1 MIKINRLYSEPQIFD
16 SINFDYGVNIIM
28 GEASDSTNKKIGVG
42 KSVCIE
48 FINFCLLKRISDSRL
63 NLIPK
68 NYNEITESQ
77 IKLDLDFNNTKITI
91 SRSIINSDQVT
102 IYQENNEKIFEKIE
116 DASDYL
122 GNLYFEDFPPN
133 IKRLSFRTLLQ
144 PIIRDERSE
153 FKDLIQS
160 HDTKKRIPA
169 DYSPHLFYL
178 NVGLE
183 KYTEIKNINDKIQKT
198 GTYFS
203 EIKKIVTKNNEF
215 KIQDAK
221 AHLNELE
228 SEVLKVNKSIE
239 NLKNNESFEVL
250 QEDLSKLEN
259 KLSELRARQQ
269 VIMFEIK
276 QIDSL
281 PKPENINE
289 NEIAIIFNQFKQGLG
304 DLVEKSLDELKGFKN
319 KIDSFRSTI
328 VNDRLVI
335 LKLELGKLNEIIR
348 KLDNEYS
355 EKISLIDNG
364 DVLRN
369 LKTSISVFNDKN
381 KELNNL
387 RSLVE
392 TYDEAEREKKILDTE
407 KSNLI
412 GELDEEF
419 YQKLKIIK
427 SFSETILD
435 IHEQVMGNR
444 EAYFNIQT
452 TKNKNVV
459 DFIMRIDDDGS
470 HTTERMKVFIY
481 DVSPML
487 NEYTRKF
494 HPGFL
499 IHDNIFEDDDSIEKA
514 LNFLYQYNE
523 TSPNEFQYIVTLNSD
538 LLDSASKSGNLL
550 FNINQLKRASFT
562 KDSRFLNLKYIESK
576 K

>member
-1 MIKINRLYSEPQIFD
+1 MIKINRLYSEPQVFD
-16 SINFDYGVNIIM
+16 PISFDYGLNIIM
-28 GEASDSTNKKIGVG
+28 GEASDKTNKKIGVG

-48 FINFCLLKRISDSRL
+48 FINFCLLKRMSDSRL

-77 IKLDLDFNNTKITI
+77 IKLDLDFNNTKMTI
-91 SRSIINSDQVT
+91 SRSIINSDQV
-102 IYQENNEKIFEKIE
+102 IIHQGNNEKIFEKIE

-122 GNLYFEDFPPN
+122 GSLYFEAFPPN
-133 IKRLSFRTLLQ
+133 IKRLSFRALLQ

-160 HDTKKRIPA
+160 HDTKKRIPV
-169 DYSPHLFYL
+169 DYSSHLFYL

-198 GTYFS
+198 RTYSS

-221 AHLNELE
+221 AHLNELK

-259 KLSELRARQQ
+259 KLSELRSRQQ

-328 VNDRLVI
+328 VNNRLII
-335 LKLELGKLNEIIR
+335 LKLELEKLNEIIR

-364 DVLRN
+364 DVFRN

-412 GELDEEF
+412 GKLDEEF

-452 TKNKNVV
+452 TKNKSVV

-481 DVSPML
+481 DVSLML

-499 IHDNIFEDDDSIEKA
+499 IHDNIFEDDDSIEKG
-514 LNFLYQYNE
+514 LNFLYQYNK